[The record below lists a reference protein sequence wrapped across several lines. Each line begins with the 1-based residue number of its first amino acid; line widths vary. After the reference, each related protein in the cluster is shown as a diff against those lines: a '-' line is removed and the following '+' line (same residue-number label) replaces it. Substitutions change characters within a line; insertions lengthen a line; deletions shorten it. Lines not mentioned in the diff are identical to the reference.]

1 MVIIVSLS
9 HLHHPEQKNTVL
21 KQLKAGQLTSAY
33 RAIQNLEP
41 ITRLTIAEE
50 LTEFPREI
58 LELAD
63 SLEILDLSNNKL
75 SELPD
80 DLDRLV
86 NMRILFLTS
95 NAFTSIPAILAACP
109 KLEMISFKSNKLT
122 QFDEDVLPVDTRWLI
137 LTDNQITRLPES
149 MGKLHRLQ
157 KLALAG
163 NCLTQLPETM
173 AQCKNLELARLS
185 ANQFGEMPDWLFEMP
200 KLAWLAFS
208 GNEFNRVAEDSEI
221 ISSVP
226 EVPLANIC
234 LGEVLGEG
242 ASGLIYQGDWIEQ
255 PECLA
260 GTDKTVAVKIFKGT
274 VTSDGYAQDELNCCL
289 TVGEHENL
297 IKVVAQLDQSHQ
309 ERQDAEK
316 RLGLV
321 MELIPSSYSNLG
333 LPPSLQS
340 CTRDTFKEGTVFEL
354 DIIAKVAVQ
363 MANTMAFLHEKGIS
377 HGDMY
382 AHNTMINQQGDMLF
396 GDFGAATNLNT
407 VAQSQKDAMER
418 IEVRA
423 FGNLLDD
430 MLTRMS
436 HSSAST
442 ADETIVATL
451 TALRDQSLLGD
462 VSQRPSFVEIQAMLS
477 L

>member
-1 MVIIVSLS
+1 MSLS
-9 HLHHPEQKNTVL
+9 HLQHPEQKNTVL
-21 KQLKAGQLTSAY
+21 KQLKAGKLTSAY
-33 RAIQNLEP
+33 RIGENLEP

-50 LTEFPREI
+50 LTEFPSEI

-80 DLDRLV
+80 DFDRLQ
-86 NMRILFLTS
+86 NLRILFLTS
-95 NAFTSIPAILAACP
+95 NAFTAIPAILARCP

-122 QFDEDVLPVDTRWLI
+122 QFDEDVLPLDTRWLI
-137 LTDNQITRLPES
+137 LTDNQLTGLPDS

-163 NCLTQLPETM
+163 NCLTQLPESM

-185 ANQFGEMPDWLFEMP
+185 ANQFSEMPDWLFAMP

-208 GNEFNRVAEDSEI
+208 GNEFNRVAEDSEVI
-221 ISSVP
+221 LSVP

-234 LGEVLGEG
+234 LGDVLGEG

-255 PECLA
+255 PASLL

-274 VTSDGYAQDELNCCL
+274 VTSDGYAQDELDCCL

-321 MELIPSSYSNLG
+321 MELIPHTFSNLG

-340 CTRDTFKEGTVFEL
+340 CTRDTFNEGTVFEF

-363 MANTMAFLHEKGIS
+363 MAKTMAFLYSKGIS

-396 GDFGAATNLNT
+396 GDFGAATNLNSLP
-407 VAQSQKDAMER
+407 QSQRDAMER

-430 MLTRMS
+430 MLSHVS
-436 HSSAST
+436 HSASS
-442 ADETIVATL
+442 ADEDETVAATL
-451 TALRDQSLLGD
+451 IALRDRCLLED
-462 VSQRPSFVEIQAMLS
+462 VSQRPSFIEIQAL
-477 L
+477 LTR

>member
-1 MVIIVSLS
+1 MSSS
-9 HLHHPEQKNTVL
+9 HSQQSDQQKTVL
-21 KQLKAGQLTSAY
+21 QQLQAGQLTSAY
-33 RAIQNLEP
+33 RAAQNLEP
-41 ITRLTIAEE
+41 ITRLKIGEE

-58 LELAD
+58 LDLAD

-75 SELPD
+75 TELPD
-80 DLDRLV
+80 DFDCLV
-86 NMRILFLTS
+86 NMRILFLTN

-122 QFDEDVLPVDTRWLI
+122 AFDEDVLPLDTRWLI
-137 LTDNQITRLPES
+137 LTDNQLTRLPES

-163 NCLTQLPETM
+163 NRLTQLPESM

-185 ANQFGEMPDWLFEMP
+185 ANQFNEMPAWLFAMP

-208 GNEFNRVAEDSEI
+208 GNEFNRVEDDSEL
-221 ISSVP
+221 ISSVLA
-226 EVPLANIC
+226 VPLANIC
-234 LGEVLGEG
+234 LGDVLGEG

-255 PECLA
+255 PESLL
-260 GTDKTVAVKIFKGT
+260 GTDKTVAVKIFKGS
-274 VTSDGYAQDELNCCL
+274 VTSDGYAQDELDCCL

-309 ERQDAEK
+309 DRQDAEK

-321 MELIPSSYSNLG
+321 MELIPSSFRSLG
-333 LPPSLQS
+333 LPPSLQT
-340 CTRDTFKEGTVFEL
+340 CTRDTFNEGTVFEL
-354 DIIAKVAVQ
+354 DIIAKVAMQ
-363 MANTMAFLHEKGIS
+363 MANTMAYLFAKGIS

-396 GDFGAATNLNT
+396 GDFGAATNLNSLP
-407 VAQSQKDAMER
+407 QWQREAMER

-423 FGNLLDD
+423 FGILLDD
-430 MLTRMS
+430 MLT
-436 HSSAST
+436 HIASAG
-442 ADETIVATL
+442 DEAVLTRL
-451 TALRDQSLLGD
+451 TALRDLCLQDG
-462 VSQRPSFVEIQAMLS
+462 VNQRPNFVEIQALLS
-477 L
+477 

>member
-1 MVIIVSLS
+1 MVIIVSSSYLQ
-9 HLHHPEQKNTVL
+9 HPEQQNTVL
-21 KQLKAGQLTSAY
+21 KQLQAGQLTSAH
-33 RAIQNLEP
+33 RATQNLDP
-41 ITRLTIAEE
+41 ITRLKIAEE

-58 LELAD
+58 LDLAD
-63 SLEILDLSNNKL
+63 SLEVLDLSNNKL

-122 QFDEDVLPVDTRWLI
+122 QFDEDVLPLDTLWLI
-137 LTDNQITRLPES
+137 LTDNQLTGLPDS
-149 MGKLHRLQ
+149 MGKLYRLQ

-163 NCLTQLPETM
+163 NCLTQLPESM

-185 ANQFGEMPDWLFEMP
+185 ANQFSEMPDWLFEMP

-208 GNEFNRVAEDSEI
+208 GNEFNRVEEGSELM
-221 ISSVP
+221 SSVLTVP

-234 LGEVLGEG
+234 LGDVLGEG

-274 VTSDGYAQDELNCCL
+274 VTSDGYAQDELDCCL

-309 ERQDAEK
+309 DRQDAQK

-321 MELIPSSYSNLG
+321 MELIPKTFTSLG
-333 LPPSLQS
+333 LPPSLQT
-340 CTRDTFKEGTVFEL
+340 CTRDTFNEGTVFEL

-363 MANTMAFLHEKGIS
+363 MANTMAYLFEKGIS

-407 VAQSQKDAMER
+407 IAQSQRDAMER

-430 MLTRMS
+430 MLT
-436 HSSAST
+436 HSAS
-442 ADETIVATL
+442 AGDEAVLTRL
-451 TALRDQSLLGD
+451 TALRDVCLLED
-462 VSQRPSFVEIQAMLS
+462 VSQRPDFIEIQTL
-477 L
+477 LTR